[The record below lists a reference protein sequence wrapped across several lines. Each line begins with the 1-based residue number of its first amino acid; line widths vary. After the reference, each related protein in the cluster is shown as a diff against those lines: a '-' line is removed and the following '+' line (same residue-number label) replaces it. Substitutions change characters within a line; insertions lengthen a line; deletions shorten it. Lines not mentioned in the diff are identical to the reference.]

1 MKERHL
7 NNRPIARN
15 WLIVLTAIL
24 LVITIGIT
32 VNGRAHVTAVENIL
46 GNIVRPVQAILT
58 NISNG
63 IAESTYPIRNVFN
76 LARENEAL
84 KQELLEMQR
93 RLIEQTLY
101 REEYEDLKKLRKA
114 LNYAYRNN
122 LNNYLTADVI
132 SRDAGNWYGMFV
144 VNVGSDDGVTENA
157 MVFNGS
163 GLIGQVFE
171 LGNNWAKVLTI
182 TDVRGAV
189 SFRIVDDVRNFDGV
203 VSGRSTAEMVGYL
216 FDPDGEVK
224 IGDQLITSG
233 LGVYPKGIIIGKVT
247 GVKTNKETLLKHIT
261 VAPSVDFK
269 QIDRVF
275 IIPEINVIK
284 E

>member
-1 MKERHL
+1 M

>member
-1 MKERHL
+1 M
-7 NNRPIARN
+7 NTGPIARN
-15 WLIVLTAIL
+15 WLIVLTVIL
-24 LVITIGIT
+24 LVITIGVT
-32 VNGRAHVTAVENIL
+32 VNGRAHITAAENIL
-46 GNIVRPVQAILT
+46 GNIVRPVQAVLT

-122 LNNYLTADVI
+122 LNNFITADVI

-144 VNVGSDDGVTENA
+144 VNVGSDDGVTENS

-171 LGNNWAKVLTI
+171 LGDNWAKVLTI

-203 VSGRSTAEMVGYL
+203 VSGRSTDQLSGYL
-216 FDPDGEVK
+216 FDPDGEAK

-247 GVKTNKETLLKHIT
+247 GVKTNEETLLKHIT
-261 VAPSVDFK
+261 VTPSVDFK
-269 QIDRVF
+269 RIDRVF
-275 IIPEINVIK
+275 IIPEINVIV